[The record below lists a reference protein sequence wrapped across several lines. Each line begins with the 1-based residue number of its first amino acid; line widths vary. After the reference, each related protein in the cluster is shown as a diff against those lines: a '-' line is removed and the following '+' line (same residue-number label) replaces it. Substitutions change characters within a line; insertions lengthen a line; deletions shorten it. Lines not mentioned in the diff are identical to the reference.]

1 MAKSSYGS
9 SGESRLSFGV
19 EAQTWAELAEL
30 AELAWSASPPGAV
43 AAVLVVIFLSRHC
56 SLLCSPSFLIILSAI
71 YQTKKSKKK
80 KRKKNL
86 LFLCILAYVCFFK
99 RKCLC
104 VLSFCAVK
112 ELVCRNEAMTFRL
125 FPPLFFL
132 RSRGFFSSFC
142 LERSQSHFS
151 GSCVMYVCLTTLRN
165 LSRTGFKSTTNA
177 GFPIS
182 TTDCTYAFCTS
193 GIFYTGD

>member
-9 SGESRLSFGV
+9 SEESRLSFGV

-71 YQTKKSKKK
+71 YQTKKSKK